1 MSLEQWVNCRA
12 DKLATVALI
21 TAVDTKEF
29 ILRIIPSKKVYVE
42 ISGEWIT
49 GSTKNAITDLW
60 GERVA
65 PALYDRRGVAR
76 KCDFPFVYWEG
87 MEQVM
92 KLFPEMFR
100 VWVTKHV
107 SHFQGTNC
115 QLSCISSSV
124 QNVYLSCGCH
134 DEATTHITRCQD
146 PGRSRVF
153 ADSLEQLVQ

>member
-1 MSLEQWVNCRA
+1 MQHVYGRTDKFLLEEEMSPEQWVNCRA

-60 GERVA
+60 GEQVA

-76 KCDFPFVYWEG
+76 KCDR
-87 MEQVM
+87 
-92 KLFPEMFR
+92 L
-100 VWVTKHV
+100 
-107 SHFQGTNC
+107 
-115 QLSCISSSV
+115 
-124 QNVYLSCGCH
+124 
-134 DEATTHITRCQD
+134 
-146 PGRSRVF
+146 
-153 ADSLEQLVQ
+153 